1 MNAAHHGLPCAAPP
15 APHGGTDDGP
25 PVAFDFSTNAN
36 PYGPPPG
43 LWRAVRRAPRHA
55 YPEPGY
61 RALRETLGAALAVD
75 PARIEPAAGGT
86 EAIRRLTLAARLHG
100 VGEAW
105 VPWPAFG
112 EYAAA
117 AEALGL
123 RVHAY
128 ALSEG
133 ARPRRAALVWACDP
147 GSPDGRGLD
156 ASDWAR
162 LGEACEASGSVLAVD
177 RAYAPLRLEGRDLLP
192 SGLAAG
198 AWLLH
203 CPNKVLGLTGV
214 RAACLV
220 APSRPGRAGL
230 AAAVRRCAPAW
241 VLSAEG
247 LALLAHWH
255 APESARHVEDARCR
269 LRIDR
274 AALRVVLSDLGWTQ
288 DDSATPFWL
297 ARPPEGRDVPTL
309 LAGLRKHGVKL
320 RDAASFG
327 LPGRVRI
334 AAQPPRALAGLVDAL
349 HRLPPATHPSG
360 STLLPSTAP

>member
-1 MNAAHHGLPCAAPP
+1 MNAPHAGRPPAAP
-15 APHGGTDDGP
+15 AAVHGGTDDGP
-25 PVAFDFSTNAN
+25 PVSFDFSTNAN

-55 YPEPGY
+55 YPEPAY
-61 RALRETLGAALAVD
+61 RALRETLGAALQAD
-75 PARIEPAAGGT
+75 PSRVEPAAGGT

-128 ALSEG
+128 APTEG
-133 ARPRRAALVWACDP
+133 PRPRRAALVWACDP

-156 ASDWAR
+156 ESDWAR
-162 LGEACEASGSVLAVD
+162 LADACETSGSVLAID
-177 RAYAPLRLEGRDLLP
+177 RAYAPLRLEGRDLLTP
-192 SGLAAG
+192 GIEAG

-247 LALLAHWH
+247 VALLTHWH
-255 APESARHVEDARCR
+255 APESTRHVEETRGR

-297 ARPPEGRDVPTL
+297 ARPPEGRDVSTL
-309 LAGLRKHGVKL
+309 LAGLRRRGVKL

-334 AAQPPRALAGLVDAL
+334 AAQPPRAVAGLVDAL
-349 HRLPPATHPSG
+349 RRLEPAQRPSSSTVLPP
-360 STLLPSTAP
+360 TAP

>member
-1 MNAAHHGLPCAAPP
+1 MNAPRPGLPFTAPP
-15 APHGGTDDGP
+15 AVHGGTDDGP

-36 PYGPPPG
+36 PYGPPPE
-43 LWRAVRRAPRHA
+43 LWRAVRRAPRQA

-75 PARIEPAAGGT
+75 PARVEPAGGGT
-86 EAIRRLTLAARLHG
+86 EAVRRLTLAARLHG

-128 ALSEG
+128 APPDG
-133 ARPRRAALVWACDP
+133 PRPRRAALVWACDP

-156 ASDWAR
+156 AADWAR
-162 LGEACEASGSVLAVD
+162 LGDACETTGSVLAID

-192 SGLAAG
+192 PAIEAG

-220 APSRPGRAGL
+220 APSRPARAGL

-247 LALLAHWH
+247 VALLTHWH
-255 APESARHVEDARCR
+255 APDSARHVEDSRGR

-288 DDSATPFWL
+288 DDSTTPFWL
-297 ARPPEGRDVPTL
+297 ARPPEDRDVPAL
-309 LAGLRKHGVKL
+309 LAGLRQRGVKL

-334 AAQPPRALAGLVDAL
+334 AAQPPRAVAGLVDAL
-349 HRLPPATHPSG
+349 RRLGADGRAPS
-360 STLLPSTAP
+360 STLPLPTAP